1 MEPDIVT
8 REAALL
14 DELERRA
21 IPAPKHV
28 AHDPCGP
35 LLMTFEPGR
44 TVHLPKDSTTFTR
57 RLVDALVHIHA
68 GGPPSS
74 PGHRDQEARLDAHVQ
89 EESPRRNGVDVDPEL
104 WSHIR
109 RLWPSIER
117 RPPTLIHDDYHPGN
131 VLWHRGRIS
140 AIVDWTVP
148 GIGQAAAD
156 ACYLRLDVSLV
167 RGSGGRRRGAG
178 RLRGRD
184 GRAGAGPTVLGAP
197 LRHPSRRH
205 RRRLVRLVGRLR
217 RPGLSL
223 PLVEERL
230 AAFVHAPSRSSE
242 AGCPD
247 RRLPRSR
254 DGPTSGARES
264 DGRPGQPLGLGEMTS
279 CWISRCTRRCQ
290 ARSLRRART
299 LAAESR

>member
-1 MEPDIVT
+1 MPSLLSPEDRAWAGRALGGRVVSARRLKGGISAQTLLVVAERPDGSRDRVVLRRLSDDWIAAEPDIVT

-44 TVHLPKDSTTFTR
+44 VIHLPKDSVTFTR

-74 PGHRDQEARLDAHVQ
+74 PGHRDQEARLDAHLQ
-89 EESPRRNGVDVDPEL
+89 EESPRRNGVDVDPVL
-104 WSHIR
+104 WSHVR

-131 VLWHRGRIS
+131 VLWHRDRIS

-167 RGSGGRRRGAG
+167 RGLEAG
-178 RLRGRD
+178 DAVLAAYEAAMGEPIPDRPFWELLSAT
-184 GRAGAGPTVLGAP
+184 RAVGIADAWYDSWVDLG
-197 LRHPSRRH
+197 
-205 RRRLVRLVGRLR
+205 V
-217 RPGLSL
+217 PGITLA
-223 PLVEERL
+223 LVEERL
-230 AAFVHAPSRSSE
+230 DAFV
-242 AGCPD
+242 
-247 RRLPRSR
+247 
-254 DGPTSGARES
+254 AR
-264 DGRPGQPLGLGEMTS
+264 
-279 CWISRCTRRCQ
+279 
-290 ARSLRRART
+290 A
-299 LAAESR
+299 LAEI

>member
-1 MEPDIVT
+1 VPSLLSPEDRAWAGRALGGRVVSARRLKGGISAQTLLVVAERPDGSRDRAVLRRLSDDWIAAEPDIVT

-21 IPAPKHV
+21 VPAPKHV

-44 TVHLPKDSTTFTR
+44 VIHLPKDPVTFTR

-74 PGHRDQEARLDAHVQ
+74 PGHRDQEARLDAHLE
-89 EESPRRNGVDVDPEL
+89 EESPRRNGVDVDPVL
-104 WSHIR
+104 WSHVR

-117 RPPTLIHDDYHPGN
+117 QPPTLIHDDYHPGN
-131 VLWHRGRIS
+131 VLWHRDRIS

-167 RGSGGRRRGAG
+167 RGLEAG
-178 RLRGRD
+178 DAVLAAYEAAMGEPVPDRPFWELLSAT
-184 GRAGAGPTVLGAP
+184 RA
-197 LRHPSRRH
+197 
-205 RRRLVRLVGRLR
+205 VGIADAWYDSWVDFGV
-217 RPGLSL
+217 PGITL

-230 AAFVHAPSRSSE
+230 DAFV
-242 AGCPD
+242 
-247 RRLPRSR
+247 
-254 DGPTSGARES
+254 AR
-264 DGRPGQPLGLGEMTS
+264 
-279 CWISRCTRRCQ
+279 
-290 ARSLRRART
+290 A
-299 LAAESR
+299 LAEI